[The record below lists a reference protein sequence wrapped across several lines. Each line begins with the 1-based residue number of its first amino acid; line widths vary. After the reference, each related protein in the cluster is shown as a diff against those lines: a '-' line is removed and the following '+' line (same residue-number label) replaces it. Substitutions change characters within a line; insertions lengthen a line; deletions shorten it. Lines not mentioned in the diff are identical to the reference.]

1 MKLSQIQA
9 TLSAADVPHLE
20 RAQLMR
26 LAGTASG
33 KAFASDLE
41 AFSAGAADRRDDI
54 AAVAYTLGDSCKTV
68 LEQLR
73 YEFDVDQVV
82 SVAKREKR
90 RFFSALHAIA
100 TNSPRKADAEH
111 YLSSL
116 GLPRSAPKQRGTAS
130 VSSAPA
136 PAPAAPPYFS
146 FKLFG
151 TSAALCIS
159 EARTRAGNQHTIQV
173 EGATA
178 IAAGDAKAFDWQSK
192 IIVQLTTQECYL
204 ALALF
209 ENKLKSVRFD
219 GHGDRHD
226 KSLHIEFQE
235 RHYFLRMTQRG
246 KAAVAVP
253 VRPVDGLQIVS
264 LLYRQLRL
272 NDPHLEIAQIRA
284 FTDQLAQMT
293 NTATA

>member
-1 MKLSQIQA
+1 MKLSLIQD
-9 TLSAADVPHLE
+9 TLSAAGLPQLE

-26 LAGTASG
+26 LAGTECG

-41 AFSAGAADRRDDI
+41 SFSAGAADRRDDI
-54 AAVAYTLGDSCKTV
+54 AAVAYSLGDSCKSV

-73 YEFDVDQVV
+73 YEFEVDQVV
-82 SVAKREKR
+82 NVAKREKR
-90 RFFSALHAIA
+90 RFFAALHAIA

-111 YLSSL
+111 YVHSL
-116 GLPRSAPKQRGTAS
+116 GLPRSAPEPSNTA
-130 VSSAPA
+130 ATA
-136 PAPAAPPYFS
+136 TAATPAAPPYFS
-146 FKLFG
+146 FKIFAA
-151 TSAALCIS
+151 SAALCIS

-178 IAAGDAKAFDWQSK
+178 VAAGGAKAFDWQSK

-204 ALALF
+204 ALAVF
-209 ENKLKSVRFD
+209 ENKLKSVRID

-235 RHYFLRMTQRG
+235 RHYFVRMTQRG

-253 VRPVDGLQIVS
+253 VRPVDALQIVS
-264 LLYRQLRL
+264 LLYKQLRL
-272 NDPHLEIAQIRA
+272 NDPHLEIEQIRA

>member
-1 MKLSQIQA
+1 MKLSQIQEA
-9 TLSAADVPHLE
+9 LSAAGVPQLD

-26 LAGTASG
+26 LAGTECG

-54 AAVAYTLGDSCKTV
+54 AAVAYSLGDSCKSV

-82 SVAKREKR
+82 NVAKREKR
-90 RFFSALHAIA
+90 RFFAALHAIA
-100 TNSPRKADAEH
+100 TNSPRKTEAEH
-111 YLSSL
+111 YVASL
-116 GLPRSAPKQRGTAS
+116 GLRRSAPEPRGTAPT
-130 VSSAPA
+130 APA
-136 PAPAAPPYFS
+136 PTPAAPPYFS

-178 IAAGDAKAFDWQSK
+178 VAAGGAKAFDWQSK

-209 ENKLKSVRFD
+209 ENKLKSIRFD

-235 RHYFLRMTQRG
+235 RHYFVRMTQRG

-253 VRPVDGLQIVS
+253 VRPVDALQIVS
-264 LLYRQLRL
+264 LLYKQLRL
-272 NDPHLEIAQIRA
+272 NDPHLEIEQIRA

>member
-1 MKLSQIQA
+1 MKLSTIFE
-9 TLSAADVPHLE
+9 TLAAARLPSVTSEQLRHLV
-20 RAQLMR
+20 
-26 LAGTASG
+26 GTAEG
-33 KAFASDLE
+33 KAFARDIESFAAGEAGCREQLAAVVNALAPAVRRTVEQLGFQFDLVKIIG
-41 AFSAGAADRRDDI
+41 AAKLDGSAG
-54 AAVAYTLGDSCKTV
+54 
-68 LEQLR
+68 
-73 YEFDVDQVV
+73 
-82 SVAKREKR
+82 
-90 RFFSALHAIA
+90 IA
-100 TNSPRKADAEH
+100 TIKAAHASPGNRARAVDYLQATGLQVADLTAA
-111 YLSSL
+111 S
-116 GLPRSAPKQRGTAS
+116 AS
-130 VSSAPA
+130 VNSVE
-136 PAPAAPPYFS
+136 PPYFS
-146 FKLFG
+146 FKVFA

-159 EARTRAGNQHTIQV
+159 EARTRAGNQHTIQI

-178 IAAGDAKAFDWQSK
+178 LSSGGAKTFDWQSK

-235 RHYFLRMTQRG
+235 RQYFVRMTQRG

-253 VRPVDGLQIVS
+253 VKPVDGLQIMS
-264 LLYRQLRL
+264 LLYGQLRL

-293 NTATA
+293 NTAKA

>member
-9 TLSAADVPHLE
+9 TLSAADVPQLE

-33 KAFASDLE
+33 KAFALDLE

-82 SVAKREKR
+82 NVAKREKR

-116 GLPRSAPKQRGTAS
+116 GLPRSAPEQRGTAS
-130 VSSAPA
+130 VAS
-136 PAPAAPPYFS
+136 APAAPPYFS
-146 FKLFG
+146 FKLYG
-151 TSAALCIS
+151 TYAALCIS

-178 IAAGDAKAFDWQSK
+178 IAAGGAKSFDWQSK

-235 RHYFLRMTQRG
+235 RHYFVRMTQRG
-246 KAAVAVP
+246 KTAVAVP

-272 NDPHLEIAQIRA
+272 NDPHLEIAQIQA

>member
-9 TLSAADVPHLE
+9 TLSAAGVPQLE

-26 LAGTASG
+26 LAGTDCG

-73 YEFDVDQVV
+73 YAFDVDQVV
-82 SVAKREKR
+82 NVAKREKR

-116 GLPRSAPKQRGTAS
+116 GLPRSAPEQRGTAPMAS
-130 VSSAPA
+130 A

-178 IAAGDAKAFDWQSK
+178 IAAGGAKAFDWQSK

-235 RHYFLRMTQRG
+235 RHYFVRMTQRG

-293 NTATA
+293 NIATA

>member
-9 TLSAADVPHLE
+9 TLSAAGVPQLE

-26 LAGTASG
+26 LAGTDCG

-82 SVAKREKR
+82 NVAKREKR

-111 YLSSL
+111 YLSGL
-116 GLPRSAPKQRGTAS
+116 GLPRSAPEQRGNAPMAS
-130 VSSAPA
+130 A

-178 IAAGDAKAFDWQSK
+178 IAAGGAKAFDWQSK

-235 RHYFLRMTQRG
+235 RHYFVRMTQRG

-253 VRPVDGLQIVS
+253 VRPVDALQIVS
-264 LLYRQLRL
+264 LLYKQLRT
-272 NDPHLEIAQIRA
+272 NDPHLEIEQIRA

-293 NTATA
+293 NIETA

>member
-9 TLSAADVPHLE
+9 TLSAADVPQLE

-26 LAGTASG
+26 LAGTDSG

-82 SVAKREKR
+82 NVAKREKR
-90 RFFSALHAIA
+90 RFFSALRAIA

-116 GLPRSAPKQRGTAS
+116 GLPRSAPEQRGTA
-130 VSSAPA
+130 
-136 PAPAAPPYFS
+136 PAAPAQTPAAALYYS
-146 FKLFG
+146 FKIFG

-178 IAAGDAKAFDWQSK
+178 IAAGGAKAFDWQSK
-192 IIVQLTTQECYL
+192 VIVQLTTQECYL

-235 RHYFLRMTQRG
+235 RHYFVRMTQRG

-253 VRPVDGLQIVS
+253 VRPVDALQVVS
-264 LLYRQLRL
+264 LLYKQIRT
-272 NDPHLEIAQIRA
+272 NDAHLEIEQIRA

>member
-9 TLSAADVPHLE
+9 TLSAAEVPHLE

-82 SVAKREKR
+82 NVAKREKR

-116 GLPRSAPKQRGTAS
+116 GLPRSAPEQRGTVSLAS
-130 VSSAPA
+130 A

-151 TSAALCIS
+151 SSAALCIS

-178 IAAGDAKAFDWQSK
+178 IAAGGARAFDWQSK

-235 RHYFLRMTQRG
+235 RHYFVRMTQRG

-253 VRPVDGLQIVS
+253 VRPVDALQVIS
-264 LLYRQLRL
+264 LLYKQIRT
-272 NDPHLEIAQIRA
+272 NDPHLEIEQIRA

-293 NTATA
+293 NAATA